1 VAALRA
7 DRGGAWVGPERK
19 VRCVNAIIYT
29 AYGSPDVLHL
39 TEVATPTP
47 KDNEVLVRI
56 HAAVVSR
63 GDVTARRG
71 SPFSIRLA
79 TGFVRPK
86 KPILGTNLAGV
97 IEAIGKHVTRFKPGD
112 EVFAAT
118 GADFGAHAEYI
129 CLPEDGAL
137 APKPVNATYA
147 DAAAI
152 CEGGL
157 TALPFLR
164 DQGKMQPGHHV
175 LINGASGA
183 VGSSAVQLAKAFGA
197 EVTAVCG
204 SSNLELVRSLGA
216 DTVIDYRQQDFTQSG
231 QTYDMIFDTVG
242 NRSFAQCRSSLR
254 DEGIYVTTILT
265 LAAYPQMLW
274 TTRFGRKKAR
284 IAFSNF
290 RPAREKV
297 EDLLVLTTL
306 TATGKLIPVID
317 RRFPMAQAAEA
328 HRRVESG
335 HKTGSVVITMDHP
348 E

>member
-1 VAALRA
+1 M
-7 DRGGAWVGPERK
+7 K
-19 VRCVNAIIYT
+19 AIIYT
-29 AYGSPDVLHL
+29 AYGPPDVLRL
-39 TEVATPTP
+39 AAVPTPTP
-47 KDNEVLVRI
+47 KNNEVLVRI

-79 TGFVRPK
+79 TGLLRPK

-97 IEAIGKHVTRFKPGD
+97 ITAVGKEVTRYKAGD

-137 APKPVNATYA
+137 APKPVNATYV

-204 SSNLELVRSLGA
+204 PGNLELVKSLGA
-216 DTVIDYRQQDFTQSG
+216 DTVIDYRSQDFTQSG
-231 QTYDMIFDTVG
+231 QTYDIILDTVG
-242 NRSFAQCRSSLR
+242 NCPFARCRSSLR
-254 DEGIYVTTILT
+254 EEGTYVTTVLT
-265 LAAYPQMLW
+265 LAVYPQMLW
-274 TTRFGRKKAR
+274 TSKMGHKKAR

-290 RPAREKV
+290 RPARDKV
-297 EDLLVLTTL
+297 ADLLLLKSLTE
-306 TATGKLIPVID
+306 TGKLVAVVD
-317 RRFPMAQAAEA
+317 KRFPMAQAAEA

-335 HKTGSVVITMDHP
+335 HKTGNVVITMDHF

>member
-1 VAALRA
+1 V
-7 DRGGAWVGPERK
+7 K
-19 VRCVNAIIYT
+19 AIIYT
-29 AYGSPDVLHL
+29 AYGPPDVLRL
-39 TEVATPTP
+39 AAVPTPTP
-47 KDNEVLVRI
+47 KHNEVLVRI

-79 TGFVRPK
+79 TGLLRPK

-97 IEAIGKHVTRFKPGD
+97 ITAVGKEVTRYKAGD

-137 APKPVNATYA
+137 APKPVNATYV

-175 LINGASGA
+175 LVNGASGA

-204 SSNLELVRSLGA
+204 PGNLELVKSLGA
-216 DTVIDYRQQDFTQSG
+216 NTVIDYRSQDFTQSG
-231 QTYDMIFDTVG
+231 QTYDIILDTVG
-242 NRSFAQCRSSLR
+242 NCPFARCRSSLR
-254 DEGIYVTTILT
+254 EEGTYVTTVLT
-265 LAAYPQMLW
+265 LAVYPQMLW
-274 TTRFGRKKAR
+274 TSKMGHKKAR
-284 IAFSNF
+284 ITFSNF
-290 RPAREKV
+290 RPARDKV
-297 EDLLVLTTL
+297 ADLLLLNSLTE
-306 TATGKLIPVID
+306 TGKLVAVVD
-317 RRFPMAQAAEA
+317 KRFPMAQAAEA

-335 HKTGSVVITMDHP
+335 HKTGNVVITMDHF